1 MGGAGE
7 PALSTQQSYAR
18 AAGLFYLLVLAFDIA
33 GLVLTSSIAGGGS
46 FGQTAANVARS
57 ESLYRLGLSLALLG
71 SLSTIL
77 LAIGLYVT
85 VKPADA
91 NLAMTAL
98 LFRSA
103 EAAIGAVGI
112 VGSFA
117 VLQIYLDSAHATA
130 FTADQLHT
138 LITLD
143 PLGASTQV
151 AAIFFCVGSTIFFYV
166 FLRSGYIPRLLAG
179 WGVFASGLYLVV
191 WLAQLVAPGA
201 PALVMV
207 VGSIP
212 ILIAEVAT
220 GLWLLIAGVKVQPQ
234 LI

>member
-1 MGGAGE
+1 M
-7 PALSTQQSYAR
+7 
-18 AAGLFYLLVLAFDIA
+18 
-33 GLVLTSSIAGGGS
+33 
-46 FGQTAANVARS
+46 
-57 ESLYRLGLSLALLG
+57 
-71 SLSTIL
+71 
-77 LAIGLYVT
+77 T
-85 VKPADA
+85 VKPADG

-117 VLQIYLDSAHATA
+117 VLQIYLESAHATA
-130 FTADQLHT
+130 FTADQLHA

-143 PLGASTQV
+143 PVGASTQV

-166 FLRSGYIPRLLAG
+166 FLRSGYIPGLLAG

-191 WLAQLVAPGA
+191 WFTQLLAPGL
-201 PALVMV
+201 PGLVMV

-220 GLWLLIAGVKVQPQ
+220 GLWLLIAGVKVSPSS
-234 LI
+234 I